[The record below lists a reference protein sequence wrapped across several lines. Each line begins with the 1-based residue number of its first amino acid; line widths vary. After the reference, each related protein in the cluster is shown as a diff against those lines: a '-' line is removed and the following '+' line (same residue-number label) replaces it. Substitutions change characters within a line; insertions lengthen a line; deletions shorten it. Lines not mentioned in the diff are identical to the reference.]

1 MMEVEVWRV
10 ISGYDGYEVSSFG
23 RVRSLDRIVCCILSD
38 GVQVRRCKGKVL
50 SGERGKHY
58 PVISIDG
65 DCINI
70 HRLVAGA
77 FIPKPAGHTVVNHLD
92 GNKRNNHVSN
102 LEWVTTSKNI
112 QHAYDTGL
120 MPDKKGRV
128 YGPRKTHCLRGH
140 ERVSSNLTS
149 KRECRECR
157 NTRNR
162 EKRAINKKGVN
173 NK

>member
-1 MMEVEVWRV
+1 
-10 ISGYDGYEVSSFG
+10 
-23 RVRSLDRIVCCILSD
+23 
-38 GVQVRRCKGKVL
+38 
-50 SGERGKHY
+50 
-58 PVISIDG
+58 
-65 DCINI
+65 
-70 HRLVAGA
+70 
-77 FIPKPAGHTVVNHLD
+77 
-92 GNKRNNHVSN
+92 
-102 LEWVTTSKNI
+102 
-112 QHAYDTGL
+112 